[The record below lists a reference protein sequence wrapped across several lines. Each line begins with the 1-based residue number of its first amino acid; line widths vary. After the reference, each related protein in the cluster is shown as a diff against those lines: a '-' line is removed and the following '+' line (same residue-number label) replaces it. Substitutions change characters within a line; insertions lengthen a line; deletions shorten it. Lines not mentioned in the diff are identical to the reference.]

1 MVVIPHW
8 QDCVADSRNSEPTEN
23 TLWAAFKY
31 CLFIIGQRWILGE
44 EMDKLFIY
52 LFLILHHL
60 ITSHILTRLANP
72 PPVDQKENRD
82 WRKYD
87 SSEAQ
92 DRGCPENL

>member
-1 MVVIPHW
+1 
-8 QDCVADSRNSEPTEN
+8 
-23 TLWAAFKY
+23 
-31 CLFIIGQRWILGE
+31 
-44 EMDKLFIY
+44 MDKLFIY